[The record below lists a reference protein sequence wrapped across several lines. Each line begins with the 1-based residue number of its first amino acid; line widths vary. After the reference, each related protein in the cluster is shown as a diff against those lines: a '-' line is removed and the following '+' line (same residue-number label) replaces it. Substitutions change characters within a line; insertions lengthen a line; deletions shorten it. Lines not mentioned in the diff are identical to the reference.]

1 MGAYSVE
8 EQPVLTRHGGPSCP
22 RPTRQCLCCWFVTFA
37 LVALFVYVM
46 NLCWYDEESKI
57 PPDYSISITAVSGV
71 RPRPGDGPAEGRA
84 YGACI
89 GPYTAV
95 EVSYSY
101 LRLPL
106 ASGSTPGVCVGP
118 LELIGPRAVV
128 VHGRDVAV
136 PGFLVDSLAEEMR
149 SGEAMVEVKLIEGG
163 GGGWW
168 DVETRWVRV
177 EAAADRL

>member
-1 MGAYSVE
+1 NQRSRRTTPSPSPPSPAFGLDPATD
-8 EQPVLTRHGGPSCP
+8 LRKGGP
-22 RPTRQCLCCWFVTFA
+22 A
-37 LVALFVYVM
+37 LLSPVFNLTVGVA
-46 NLCWYDEESKI
+46 SR
-57 PPDYSISITAVSGV
+57 S
-71 RPRPGDGPAEGRA
+71 RA

-136 PGFLVDSLAEEMR
+136 LGFLVDSLAEEMR